1 MGNTENETRSELLQ
15 KIEALRLQLDAL
27 EKEVKETLQDAGP
40 LPADPEA
47 QEETPATSAALPE
60 PQVEAKEP
68 AEDLPQ
74 EPIDIS
80 ISDAE
85 IDVPDFVS
93 KSVKTEPEKT
103 AIKPKKAV
111 MDTRKADKAV
121 MDVMAEKQAWRTDR
135 PGSPVKNII
144 SAISLNDRVLL
155 INSLFKEDPILF
167 GHHRCFN
174 AMDSSR
180 GPRYIR
186 ITSRLNM
193 NGDTVYRHDG
203 GAPEAQLISDRKD
216 LCMAGKPTSFPCPS
230 ATWRT

>member
-47 QEETPATSAALPE
+47 QVETPAVSAALPE

-93 KSVKTEPEKT
+93 KSVKTEPEKA
-103 AIKPKKAV
+103 AIKPKKVV

-167 GHHRCFN
+167 RDTIAAFN
-174 AMDSSR
+174 AMDSLEEAL
-180 GPRYIR
+180 GYIR
-186 ITSRLNM
+186 DHFPDWNM
-193 NGDTVYRHDG
+193 NGGTVYRLMM
-203 GAPEAQLISDRKD
+203 AVRRK
-216 LCMAGKPTSFPCPS
+216 LS
-230 ATWRT
+230 

>member
-1 MGNTENETRSELLQ
+1 MGNTANETRSELLQ

-103 AIKPKKAV
+103 AIKPKKTV
-111 MDTRKADKAV
+111 MDARKADKAV

-167 GHHRCFN
+167 RDTITAFN
-174 AMDSSR
+174 AMDSLEEALA
-180 GPRYIR
+180 YIR
-186 ITSRLNM
+186 DHFPNWNM
-193 NGDTVYRHDG
+193 NSDTVYRLMM
-203 GAPEAQLISDRKD
+203 AVRRK
-216 LCMAGKPTSFPCPS
+216 LS
-230 ATWRT
+230 

>member
-47 QEETPATSAALPE
+47 QEETPAVSAALPE

-167 GHHRCFN
+167 RDTIAAFN
-174 AMDSSR
+174 AMDSLEEAL
-180 GPRYIR
+180 GYIR
-186 ITSRLNM
+186 DHFPDWNM
-193 NGDTVYRHDG
+193 NGGTVYRLMM
-203 GAPEAQLISDRKD
+203 AVRRK
-216 LCMAGKPTSFPCPS
+216 LS
-230 ATWRT
+230 